1 MILNNLLQ
9 KNHSWINWQNPSHKK
24 SGYVVIENGRGNNLL
39 TIKELTVKNFMS
51 VGNQAQAIDFSN
63 KSLVLV
69 IGENMDLGGDDAGA
83 RNGTGKTTIINA
95 LSYVFFGEALTNIR
109 RDNLVNKTNEKGML
123 VSVKFVKNN
132 IEYTIERGRKP
143 QIFRFYANNIEQNLE
158 SNEAQGENRE
168 TQIEINRLMGMT
180 HAMFKN
186 IIALN
191 TYTQPFL
198 STKQAEQREIIEQL
212 LGITLLSQKADLLK
226 EKQKA
231 TKQMLTEEKLKID
244 AKVASNEKIQESIES
259 LQIRSNAW
267 AKQKEDDIVSF
278 KEAIAELEKVDSE
291 IEIEKH
297 KKLQKRNE
305 LQTMLRSFE
314 KEKAYHENSLT
325 KAENTVSK
333 TNADLEYA
341 AQQKCPT
348 CEQELLDDKH
358 THLVDKLKVQLTEST
373 DYVTKLKADL
383 AKIQQGIDEVGD
395 IGQVPDTYYD
405 TIDEAYNHKGSLK
418 DLQRQLNQTEKKE
431 DTYAEQIEEMRKS
444 AIQIIDYNKANELED
459 LHRHQDFLYKLL
471 TAKDS
476 FIRTRIIEQ
485 NLTYLNQRLAYFLGK
500 VKLPHTV
507 TFQSDLSVRIEE
519 LGRELDFDNLSRGE
533 RNRLILSLSWAFR
546 DVWESLYQQINLLFI
561 DELVDAGMDLSGV
574 ESSMAVLKDMS
585 RTQKKNIFLIS
596 HKDELVSRVN
606 SVLKVVKENGF
617 TNYANDVDIIV

>member
-1 MILNNLLQ
+1 M
-9 KNHSWINWQNPSHKK
+9 
-24 SGYVVIENGRGNNLL
+24 L
-39 TIKELTVKNFMS
+39 TIKQLTVKNFMS

-123 VSVKFVKNN
+123 VSAKFIKNGVT
-132 IEYTIERGRKP
+132 YTIERGRKP
-143 QIFRFYANNIEQNLE
+143 QIFRFYANDIEQNLE
-158 SNEAQGENRE
+158 SNEAQGENKE
-168 TQIEINRLMGMT
+168 TQLEINRLMGMT

-226 EKQKA
+226 DKMKA
-231 TKQMLTEEKLKID
+231 TKTELLEEKIMID
-244 AKVASNEKIQESIES
+244 TKVASNEKIQETIES
-259 LQIRSNAW
+259 LKIRSSAW
-267 AKQKEDDIVSF
+267 QTQKNDDAKSFAEAIEELDKVDIV
-278 KEAIAELEKVDSE
+278 KELDAHKRLS
-291 IEIEKH
+291 KH
-297 KKLQKRNE
+297 NE
-305 LQTMLRSFE
+305 MQTALRSLE
-314 KEKAYHENSLT
+314 KEKAYHEDSFT
-325 KAENTVSK
+325 KAEGTVVK
-333 TNADLEYA
+333 TEKDLEFAEA
-341 AQQKCPT
+341 AKCPT
-348 CEQELLDDKH
+348 CEQELHDDKH
-358 THLVDKLKVQLTEST
+358 EHLVGKLKTTLTESVE
-373 DYVTKLKADL
+373 YASKLKDDL
-383 AKIQQGIDEVGD
+383 TKIQQDVDAIGD
-395 IGQVPDTYYD
+395 LGSIPDTYYD
-405 TIDEAYNHKGSLK
+405 TMDEAYNHKSSLQ
-418 DLQRQLNQTEKKE
+418 DLKRQLDQNEAKE
-431 DTYAEQIEEMRKS
+431 DPYAEQVDEMKKS
-444 AIQIIDYNKANELED
+444 AIQKIDYVKANDLED
-459 LHRHQDFLYKLL
+459 LYRHQEFLYKLL

-507 TFQSDLSVRIEE
+507 TVQSDLSVTIEE

-561 DELVDAGMDLSGV
+561 DELIDAGMDISGV

-585 RTQKKNIFLIS
+585 RTQQKNIFLIS

>member
-1 MILNNLLQ
+1 M
-9 KNHSWINWQNPSHKK
+9 
-24 SGYVVIENGRGNNLL
+24 L
-39 TIKELTVKNFMS
+39 TIKEITVKNFMS

-95 LSYVFFGEALTNIR
+95 LSYVFYGEALTNIR

-123 VSVKFVKNN
+123 VSVKFIKNGVT
-132 IEYTIERGRKP
+132 YTIERGRKP
-143 QIFRFYANNIEQNLE
+143 QIFRFYANDIEQKTE

-168 TQIEINRLMGMT
+168 TQIEINKLIGMT

-186 IIALN
+186 IVALN

-212 LGITLLSQKADLLK
+212 LGITLLSQKADLLR

-231 TKQMLTEEKLKID
+231 TKQLLTEEKMRLD

-259 LQIRSNAW
+259 LKLRSAAW
-267 AKQKEDDIVSF
+267 TQQNKQDIESF
-278 KEAIAELEKVDSE
+278 REAIAELEKVDSE

-297 KKLQKRNE
+297 KKLQKHNE
-305 LQTMLRSFE
+305 LQTALRNLMR
-314 KEKAYHENSLT
+314 EKAYHEDSLT
-325 KAENTVSK
+325 KAESTVEK
-333 TNADLEYA
+333 TEKDLEFAEA
-341 AQQKCPT
+341 AKCPT
-348 CEQELLDDKH
+348 CEQALHDDKH
-358 THLVDKLKVQLTEST
+358 EHLVGKLKTNLTESK
-373 DYVTKLKADL
+373 DYSDKLRSDL
-383 AKIQQGIDEVGD
+383 AKIQQGIDDIGD
-395 IGQVPDTYYD
+395 LGQVPDTYYD
-405 TIDEAYNHKGSLK
+405 TIDEAYNHKGTLQDLK
-418 DLQRQLNQTEKKE
+418 RQLEQTEKKE
-431 DTYAEQIEEMRKS
+431 DTYAEQIAELESK
-444 AIQIIDYNKANELED
+444 AIQEVDYERANELED

-485 NLTYLNQRLAYFLGK
+485 NLTYLNQRLAFFLGK

-507 TFQSDLSVRIEE
+507 TFQADLSVRIEE

-561 DELVDAGMDLSGV
+561 DELIDAGMDISGV
-574 ESSMAVLKDMS
+574 ESSMAVLKDMA
-585 RTQKKNIFLIS
+585 RTQQKNIFLIS

-606 SVLKVVKENGF
+606 SVLKVIKENGF

>member
-1 MILNNLLQ
+1 
-9 KNHSWINWQNPSHKK
+9 
-24 SGYVVIENGRGNNLL
+24 LL

-51 VGNQAQAIDFSN
+51 VGNQAQAINFAN
-63 KSLVLV
+63 KNLVLV

-132 IEYTIERGRKP
+132 VEYTIERGRKP
-143 QIFRFYANNIEQNLE
+143 QIFKFYANNIEQNTE

-168 TQIEINRLMGMT
+168 TQIEINKLMGMT
-180 HAMFKN
+180 HSMFKN

-198 STKQAEQREIIEQL
+198 STKANEQREIIEQL

-231 TKQMLTEEKLKID
+231 TKQILTEEKLKID
-244 AKVASNEKIQESIES
+244 AKEASNEKIKESIES
-259 LQIRSNAW
+259 LKIRSSAW
-267 AKQKEDDIVSF
+267 QTQKEEDSKSF
-278 KEAIAELEKVDSE
+278 AEAIAELEKVDIKKELDS
-291 IEIEKH
+291 H
-297 KKLQKRNE
+297 KRLQKHNE
-305 LQTMLRSFE
+305 NYIKLLSLQ
-314 KEKAYHENSLT
+314 KEKAYHEDSYT
-325 KAENTVSK
+325 KAKNTVDK
-333 TNADLEYA
+333 TEGDLEYA

-358 THLVDKLKVQLTEST
+358 THLVDKLKATLTESKE
-373 DYVTKLKADL
+373 YSSKLESDL
-383 AKIQQGIDEVGD
+383 AKIQQGIDEIGD
-395 IGQVPDTYYD
+395 LGVTPDTYYD
-405 TIDEAYNHKGSLK
+405 TMDEAYNHKGSLK
-418 DLQRQLNQTEKKE
+418 DLNRQLEQNEKKH
-431 DTYAEQIEEMRKS
+431 DPYAEQVEELTKT
-444 AIQIIDYNKANELED
+444 AIQKIDFEKANELED
-459 LHRHQDFLYKLL
+459 LHRHQEFLYKLL

-561 DELVDAGMDLSGV
+561 DELVDAGMDISGV

>member
-1 MILNNLLQ
+1 
-9 KNHSWINWQNPSHKK
+9 
-24 SGYVVIENGRGNNLL
+24 
-39 TIKELTVKNFMS
+39 
-51 VGNQAQAIDFSN
+51 
-63 KSLVLV
+63 
-69 IGENMDLGGDDAGA
+69 
-83 RNGTGKTTIINA
+83 
-95 LSYVFFGEALTNIR
+95 
-109 RDNLVNKTNEKGML
+109 
-123 VSVKFVKNN
+123 
-132 IEYTIERGRKP
+132 
-143 QIFRFYANNIEQNLE
+143 
-158 SNEAQGENRE
+158 
-168 TQIEINRLMGMT
+168 MT
-180 HAMFKN
+180 HSMFKN

-231 TKQMLTEEKLKID
+231 TKQMLTEEKMRID

-259 LQIRSNAW
+259 LRIRSNAW
-267 AKQKEDDIVSF
+267 AKQKNDDIASF
-278 KEAIAELEKVDSE
+278 KEAITELEKVDSE

-305 LQTMLRSFE
+305 LQTMLRSLE

-325 KAENTVSK
+325 KAESTVTK
-333 TNADLEYA
+333 TQADLEYA

-373 DYVTKLKADL
+373 DYVTKLKTDL

-395 IGQVPDTYYD
+395 LGRIPDTYYD

-418 DLQRQLNQTEKKE
+418 DLQRQLKQTEKKE
-431 DTYAEQIEEMRKS
+431 DTYAEQIAEMEKT
-444 AIQIIDYNKANELED
+444 AIQKIDYDRANELED
-459 LHRHQDFLYKLL
+459 LHRHQEFLYKLL

-485 NLTYLNQRLAYFLGK
+485 NLTYLNQRLAFFLGK

-507 TFQSDLSVRIEE
+507 TFQSDLTVRIEE

-561 DELVDAGMDLSGV
+561 DELVDAGMDISGV

>member
-1 MILNNLLQ
+1 
-9 KNHSWINWQNPSHKK
+9 
-24 SGYVVIENGRGNNLL
+24 LL

-123 VSVKFVKNN
+123 VAVKFIKNG
-132 IEYTIERGRKP
+132 ITYTIERGRKP
-143 QIFRFYANNIEQNLE
+143 QIFRFYANDIEQKTE

-168 TQIEINRLMGMT
+168 TQVEINKLMGMT
-180 HAMFKN
+180 HSMFKN

-244 AKVASNEKIQESIES
+244 ARVASNEKIQESIES

-267 AKQKEDDIVSF
+267 TKQKDDDITSF
-278 KEAIAELEKVDSE
+278 KEAIAELDKVDSE
-291 IEIEKH
+291 IEIAKH

-305 LQTMLRSFE
+305 LQTMLRSLE

-325 KAENTVSK
+325 KAESTVTK
-333 TNADLEYA
+333 TNTDLEYA

-373 DYVTKLKADL
+373 DYVTKLKSDL

-395 IGQVPDTYYD
+395 LGQIPDTYYD
-405 TIDEAYNHKGSLK
+405 TIDEAFNHKSSLK
-418 DLQRQLNQTEKKE
+418 DLQRQLEHTEKKE
-431 DTYAEQIEEMRKS
+431 DTYAEQITEMKKS
-444 AIQIIDYNKANELED
+444 AIQKIDYEKANELED
-459 LHRHQDFLYKLL
+459 LHRHQEFLYKLL

-507 TFQSDLSVRIEE
+507 TFQSDLTVRIEE

-561 DELVDAGMDLSGV
+561 DELVDAGMDISGV

>member
-1 MILNNLLQ
+1 
-9 KNHSWINWQNPSHKK
+9 
-24 SGYVVIENGRGNNLL
+24 
-39 TIKELTVKNFMS
+39 MS

-132 IEYTIERGRKP
+132 VEYTIERGRKP

-305 LQTMLRSFE
+305 LQTMLRSLE

-561 DELVDAGMDLSGV
+561 DELVDAGMDISGV
-574 ESSMAVLKDMS
+574 ESSMSVLKDMS

-606 SVLKVVKENGF
+606 SVLKVIKENGF
-617 TNYANDVDIIV
+617 TNYANDVEIIV

>member
-1 MILNNLLQ
+1 
-9 KNHSWINWQNPSHKK
+9 
-24 SGYVVIENGRGNNLL
+24 LL
-39 TIKELTVKNFMS
+39 TIKEITVKNFMS

-95 LSYVFFGEALTNIR
+95 LSYVFYGEALTNIR

-123 VSVKFVKNN
+123 VSVKFIKNG
-132 IEYTIERGRKP
+132 ITYTIERGRKP
-143 QIFRFYANNIEQNLE
+143 QIFRFYANDIEQKSD

-168 TQIEINRLMGMT
+168 TQVEINKLLGMT

-186 IIALN
+186 IVALN

-212 LGITLLSQKADLLK
+212 LGITLLSQKADLLR

-231 TKQMLTEEKLKID
+231 TKQLLTEEKMRLD

-259 LQIRSNAW
+259 LKIRSAAW
-267 AKQKEDDIVSF
+267 TKQKAQDIESF
-278 KEAIAELEKVDSE
+278 REAIAQLEKVDSE

-297 KKLQKRNE
+297 KKLQKHNEAQTALRN
-305 LQTMLRSFE
+305 LM
-314 KEKAYHENSLT
+314 KEKAYHEDSLT
-325 KAENTVSK
+325 KAESTVEK
-333 TNADLEYA
+333 TEKDLEFAEA
-341 AQQKCPT
+341 AKCPT
-348 CEQELLDDKH
+348 CEQALHDDKH
-358 THLVDKLKVQLTEST
+358 EHLVDKLKTNLTENKEYA
-373 DYVTKLKADL
+373 DKLKSDL
-383 AKIQQGIDEVGD
+383 AQIQQAIDDIGD
-395 IGQVPDTYYD
+395 LGQVPDTYYD
-405 TIDEAYNHKGSLK
+405 TIDEAYNHKGSLQ
-418 DLQRQLNQTEKKE
+418 DLKRQLEHTEKKE
-431 DTYAEQIEEMRKS
+431 DTYAEQIAELESK
-444 AIQIIDYNKANELED
+444 AIQEVDYEKANELED

-485 NLTYLNQRLAYFLGK
+485 NLTYLNQRLAFFLGK

-561 DELVDAGMDLSGV
+561 DELVDAGMDISGV
-574 ESSMAVLKDMS
+574 ESSMAVLKDMA
-585 RTQKKNIFLIS
+585 RTQQKNIFLIS

>member
-1 MILNNLLQ
+1 ME
-9 KNHSWINWQNPSHKK
+9 K
-24 SGYVVIENGRGNNLL
+24 ENEGERLL
-39 TIKELTVKNFMS
+39 TIKEITVKNFMS

-123 VSVKFVKNN
+123 VSVKFIKNN
-132 IEYTIERGRKP
+132 VTYTIERGRKP
-143 QIFRFYANNIEQNLE
+143 QVFRFYANDIEQNVE

-168 TQIEINRLMGMT
+168 TQQEINRLMGMT

-226 EKQKA
+226 EKQKT

-244 AKVASNEKIQESIES
+244 AKLSSNEKIQESIES

-267 AKQKEDDIVSF
+267 AKQKEDDIKSF
-278 KEAIAELEKVDSE
+278 KEAIEELQKVDSE

-297 KKLQKRNE
+297 KRLQKHNE
-305 LQTMLRSFE
+305 MQTALRSLH
-314 KEKAYHENSLT
+314 KEKAYHEDSLT
-325 KAENTVSK
+325 KAENTVER
-333 TNADLEYA
+333 TLADLKYA
-341 AQQKCPT
+341 EQQKCPT
-348 CEQELLDDKH
+348 CEQELKGDKH
-358 THLVDKLKVQLTEST
+358 THLVDKLKIQLTEST
-373 DYVTKLKADL
+373 EYVTKLKSDL
-383 AKIQQGIDEVGD
+383 AKIQQGITEVGD
-395 IGQVPDTYYD
+395 LGQVPDTYYD

-418 DLQRQLNQTEKKE
+418 DLQRQLKQTEKKE
-431 DTYAEQIEEMRKS
+431 DTYAEQIAEMKKS
-444 AIQIIDYNKANELED
+444 AIQKIDYEKANELED

-485 NLTYLNQRLAYFLGK
+485 NLTYLNQRLAFFLGK

-507 TFQSDLSVRIEE
+507 TFQSDLTVRIEE

-561 DELVDAGMDLSGV
+561 DELVDAGMDISGV

>member
-1 MILNNLLQ
+1 M
-9 KNHSWINWQNPSHKK
+9 
-24 SGYVVIENGRGNNLL
+24 L

-51 VGNQAQAIDFSN
+51 VGNQAQAINFAN

-132 IEYTIERGRKP
+132 VEYTIERGRKP
-143 QIFRFYANNIEQNLE
+143 QIFKFYANDIEQKKE
-158 SNEAQGENRE
+158 SNEAQGENKE

-226 EKQKA
+226 DKQKA
-231 TKQMLTEEKLKID
+231 TKQLLTEEKLKID
-244 AKVASNEKIQESIES
+244 AIVVSNEKIEESIES
-259 LQIRSNAW
+259 LKIRSNAW
-267 AKQKEDDIVSF
+267 ASQKQDDIKSF
-278 KEAIAELEKVDSE
+278 QEAIAELEKVDSE
-291 IEIEKH
+291 IEIAKH
-297 KKLQKRNE
+297 KKLQKHNE
-305 LQTMLRSFE
+305 NYLKLLGLQ
-314 KEKAYHENSLT
+314 KEKAYHEDSFT
-325 KAENTVSK
+325 KAKSTVDK
-333 TNADLEYA
+333 TESDLEYA

-358 THLVDKLKVQLTEST
+358 THLVDKLKATLTESKE
-373 DYVTKLKADL
+373 YSSKLESDL
-383 AKIQQGIDEVGD
+383 AKIQQDIDAIGD
-395 IGQVPDTYYD
+395 LGNTPNTYYD
-405 TIDEAYNHKGSLK
+405 SMDEAYNHKGSLQ
-418 DLQRQLNQTEKKE
+418 DLKRQLKQTEQKE
-431 DTYAEQIEEMRKS
+431 DVYAEQIEEMQKT
-444 AIQIIDYNKANELED
+444 AIQKVDYNQANELED
-459 LHRHQDFLYKLL
+459 LHRHQEFLYKLL

-485 NLTYLNQRLAYFLGK
+485 NLTYLNQRLAFFLGK

-507 TFQSDLSVRIEE
+507 TFQSDLTVTIEE

-561 DELVDAGMDLSGV
+561 DELVDAGMDISGV
-574 ESSMAVLKDMS
+574 ESSMAVLKEMS
-585 RTQKKNIFLIS
+585 RTQQKNIFLIS

>member
-1 MILNNLLQ
+1 M
-9 KNHSWINWQNPSHKK
+9 
-24 SGYVVIENGRGNNLL
+24 L

-51 VGNQAQAIDFSN
+51 VGNQVQAINFSDKN
-63 KSLVLV
+63 LVLV

-109 RDNLVNKTNEKGML
+109 RDNLVNKTNEKGMV
-123 VSVKFVKNN
+123 VSAKFIKNG
-132 IEYTIERGRKP
+132 ITYTIERGRKP
-143 QIFRFYANNIEQNLE
+143 QIFKFYANDIEQNLE
-158 SNEAQGENRE
+158 SNEAQGENKE
-168 TQIEINRLMGMT
+168 TQLEINKLMGMT

-198 STKQAEQREIIEQL
+198 STKAAEQREIIEQL

-226 EKQKA
+226 DKMKT
-231 TKQMLTEEKLKID
+231 TKTELMEEKMMID
-244 AKVASNEKIQESIES
+244 TKVASNEKIQETIES
-259 LQIRSNAW
+259 LKIRSTAW
-267 AKQKEDDIVSF
+267 QTQKNDDAKSFAEAIEELDKVDIV
-278 KEAIAELEKVDSE
+278 KELDAHKRLS
-291 IEIEKH
+291 KH
-297 KKLQKRNE
+297 NE
-305 LQTMLRSFE
+305 MQTALRSLE
-314 KEKAYHENSLT
+314 KEKAYHEDSLT
-325 KAENTVSK
+325 KAESTVEK
-333 TNADLEYA
+333 TEKDLEFAEA
-341 AQQKCPT
+341 AKCPT
-348 CEQELLDDKH
+348 CEQELHDDKH
-358 THLVDKLKVQLTEST
+358 EHLVGKLKTTLTESKE
-373 DYVTKLKADL
+373 YAEKLTNDL
-383 AKIQQGIDEVGD
+383 AKIQQDVDAIGD
-395 IGQVPDTYYD
+395 LGNIPDTYYD
-405 TIDEAYNHKGSLK
+405 TMDEAYNHKGSLQ
-418 DLQRQLNQTEKKE
+418 DLKRQLEQNVAKE
-431 DTYAEQIEEMRKS
+431 DPYAEQVDEMKKS
-444 AIQIIDYNKANELED
+444 AIQKVDYEKANGLED
-459 LHRHQDFLYKLL
+459 LYRHQEFLYKLL

-485 NLTYLNQRLAYFLGK
+485 NLSYLNQRLAYFLGK

-507 TFQSDLSVRIEE
+507 TFQSDLSVTIEE

-561 DELVDAGMDLSGV
+561 DELIDAGMDISGV

-585 RTQKKNIFLIS
+585 RTQQKNIFLIS

>member
-1 MILNNLLQ
+1 
-9 KNHSWINWQNPSHKK
+9 
-24 SGYVVIENGRGNNLL
+24 LL
-39 TIKELTVKNFMS
+39 TIKEITVKNFMS

-95 LSYVFFGEALTNIR
+95 LSYVFYGEALTNIR

-123 VSVKFVKNN
+123 VSVKFIKNGVT
-132 IEYTIERGRKP
+132 YTIERGRKP
-143 QIFRFYANNIEQNLE
+143 QIFRFYANDIEQKTE

-168 TQIEINRLMGMT
+168 TQIEINKLIGMT

-186 IIALN
+186 IVALN

-212 LGITLLSQKADLLK
+212 LGITLLSQKADLLR

-231 TKQMLTEEKLKID
+231 TKQLLTEEKMRLD

-259 LQIRSNAW
+259 LKLRSAAW
-267 AKQKEDDIVSF
+267 TQQNKQDIESF
-278 KEAIAELEKVDSE
+278 REAIAELEKVDSE

-297 KKLQKRNE
+297 KKLQKHNE
-305 LQTMLRSFE
+305 LQTALRNLMR
-314 KEKAYHENSLT
+314 EKAYHEDSLT
-325 KAENTVSK
+325 KAESTVEK
-333 TNADLEYA
+333 TEKDLEFAEA
-341 AQQKCPT
+341 AKCPT
-348 CEQELLDDKH
+348 CEQALHDDKH
-358 THLVDKLKVQLTEST
+358 EHLVGKLKTNLTESK
-373 DYVTKLKADL
+373 DYSDKLRSDL
-383 AKIQQGIDEVGD
+383 AKIQQGIDDIGD
-395 IGQVPDTYYD
+395 LGQVPDTYYD
-405 TIDEAYNHKGSLK
+405 TIDEAYNHKGTLQDLK
-418 DLQRQLNQTEKKE
+418 RQLEQTEKKE
-431 DTYAEQIEEMRKS
+431 DTYAEQIAELESK
-444 AIQIIDYNKANELED
+444 AIQEVDYERANELED

-485 NLTYLNQRLAYFLGK
+485 NLTYLNQRLAFFLGK

-507 TFQSDLSVRIEE
+507 TFQADLSVRIEE

-561 DELVDAGMDLSGV
+561 DELIDAGMDISGV
-574 ESSMAVLKDMS
+574 ESSMAVLKDMA
-585 RTQKKNIFLIS
+585 RTQQKNIFLIS

-606 SVLKVVKENGF
+606 SVLKVIKENGF

>member
-1 MILNNLLQ
+1 
-9 KNHSWINWQNPSHKK
+9 
-24 SGYVVIENGRGNNLL
+24 
-39 TIKELTVKNFMS
+39 MS
-51 VGNQAQAIDFSN
+51 VGNQAQAINFAN

-132 IEYTIERGRKP
+132 VEYTIERGRKP
-143 QIFRFYANNIEQNLE
+143 QIFRFYANNIEQNVE

-168 TQIEINRLMGMT
+168 TQIEINKLMGMT
-180 HAMFKN
+180 HSMFKN
-186 IIALN
+186 IVALN

-198 STKQAEQREIIEQL
+198 STKANEQREIIEQL

-231 TKQMLTEEKLKID
+231 TKQILTEEKLKID
-244 AKVASNEKIQESIES
+244 AKVASNEKITESIES
-259 LQIRSNAW
+259 LKIRSSAW
-267 AKQKEDDIVSF
+267 QTQKEEDSKNF
-278 KEAIAELEKVDSE
+278 AEAIAELEKVDIKAE
-291 IEIEKH
+291 LDAH
-297 KKLQKRNE
+297 KRLQKHNE
-305 LQTMLRSFE
+305 NYIKLLSLQ
-314 KEKAYHENSLT
+314 KEKAYHEDSYT
-325 KAENTVSK
+325 KAKNTVEK
-333 TNADLEYA
+333 TESDLEFA
-341 AQQKCPT
+341 EQQKCPT
-348 CEQELLDDKH
+348 CEQELHDDKH
-358 THLVDKLKVQLTEST
+358 THLVDKLRETLNESKSYT
-373 DYVTKLKADL
+373 SKLENDL
-383 AKIQQGIDEVGD
+383 AKIQQDIDAIGD
-395 IGQVPDTYYD
+395 LGTTPDTYYD
-405 TIDEAYNHKGSLK
+405 SIDEAYNHKGSLK
-418 DLQRQLNQTEKKE
+418 DLNRQLEQNEKKQ
-431 DTYAEQIEEMRKS
+431 DPYAEQVEELTKT
-444 AIQIIDYNKANELED
+444 AIQKIDFDKANELED
-459 LHRHQDFLYKLL
+459 LHRHQEFLYKLL

-561 DELVDAGMDLSGV
+561 DELVDAGMDISGV

-585 RTQKKNIFLIS
+585 RTQQKNIFLIS

>member
-1 MILNNLLQ
+1 ML
-9 KNHSWINWQNPSHKK
+9 K
-24 SGYVVIENGRGNNLL
+24 
-39 TIKELTVKNFMS
+39 IKELTVKNFMS
-51 VGNQAQAIDFSN
+51 VGNQAQAIKFAN
-63 KSLVLV
+63 KNLVLV

-143 QIFRFYANNIEQNLE
+143 QIFKFYANNIEQNIE

-168 TQIEINRLMGMT
+168 TQIEINKLMGMT

-198 STKQAEQREIIEQL
+198 STKANEQREIIEQL
-212 LGITLLSQKADLLK
+212 LGITLLSQKSDLLK

-231 TKQMLTEEKLKID
+231 TKQILTEEKLKID
-244 AKVASNEKIQESIES
+244 AKVASNEKITESIES
-259 LQIRSNAW
+259 LKIRSSAW
-267 AKQKEDDIVSF
+267 QTQKEADSKSF
-278 KEAIAELEKVDSE
+278 AEAIAELEKVDIKAELDS
-291 IEIEKH
+291 H
-297 KKLQKRNE
+297 KRLQKHNE
-305 LQTMLRSFE
+305 NYIKLLSLQ
-314 KEKAYHENSLT
+314 KEKAYHEDSYT
-325 KAENTVSK
+325 KAKTTVDKTVS
-333 TNADLEYA
+333 DLEYA
-341 AQQKCPT
+341 AEQKCPT
-348 CEQELLDDKH
+348 CEQELKDDKH
-358 THLVDKLKVQLTEST
+358 KLLVGKLKATLTESKE
-373 DYVTKLKADL
+373 YSAKLESDL
-383 AKIQQGIDEVGD
+383 AKIQQDIDAIGD
-395 IGQVPDTYYD
+395 LGNTPDTYYD

-418 DLQRQLNQTEKKE
+418 DLKRQLEQNEKKQ
-431 DTYAEQIEEMRKS
+431 DPYAEQVEELTKS
-444 AIQIIDYNKANELED
+444 AIHKIDYDKVNELED
-459 LHRHQDFLYKLL
+459 LHRHQEFLYKLL

-485 NLTYLNQRLAYFLGK
+485 NLTYLNQRLAFFLGK

-561 DELVDAGMDLSGV
+561 DELIDAGMDISGV

-585 RTQKKNIFLIS
+585 RTQEKNIFLIS

-617 TNYANDVDIIV
+617 TNYANDVEIIV

>member
-1 MILNNLLQ
+1 M
-9 KNHSWINWQNPSHKK
+9 
-24 SGYVVIENGRGNNLL
+24 L

-63 KSLVLV
+63 KNLVLV

-123 VSVKFVKNN
+123 VGVKFMKNG
-132 IEYTIERGRKP
+132 ITYTIERGRKP
-143 QIFRFYANNIEQNLE
+143 QIFRFYANDIEQKTE

-168 TQIEINRLMGMT
+168 TQVEINKLMGMT
-180 HAMFKN
+180 HSMFKN

-231 TKQMLTEEKLKID
+231 TKQMLTEEKMKID
-244 AKVASNEKIQESIES
+244 ARVASNEKIQESIES

-267 AKQKEDDIVSF
+267 AKQKDEDIKSF
-278 KEAIAELEKVDSE
+278 QEAIAELDKVDSE
-291 IEIEKH
+291 IEIAKH
-297 KKLQKRNE
+297 KKLQKRSE
-305 LQTMLRSFE
+305 LQTMLRSLE

-325 KAENTVSK
+325 KAESTVTK

-341 AQQKCPT
+341 EQQKCPT

-373 DYVTKLKADL
+373 DYVTKLKTDL

-395 IGQVPDTYYD
+395 LGQIPETYYD
-405 TIDEAYNHKGSLK
+405 TIDEAYNHKGSLQ
-418 DLQRQLNQTEKKE
+418 DLQRQLKQTEKKQ
-431 DTYAEQIEEMRKS
+431 DTYAEQISEMKKS
-444 AIQIIDYNKANELED
+444 AIQKIDYEKANEMED

-561 DELVDAGMDLSGV
+561 DELVDAGMDISGV

>member
-1 MILNNLLQ
+1 M
-9 KNHSWINWQNPSHKK
+9 
-24 SGYVVIENGRGNNLL
+24 L

-51 VGNQAQAIDFSN
+51 VGNQVQAIDFSN

-123 VSVKFVKNN
+123 VSAKFIKNGVT
-132 IEYTIERGRKP
+132 YTIERGRKP
-143 QIFRFYANNIEQNLE
+143 QIFKFYANDIEQNLE
-158 SNEAQGENRE
+158 SNEAQGENKE
-168 TQIEINRLMGMT
+168 TQLEINRLMGMT

-198 STKQAEQREIIEQL
+198 STKAAEQREIIEQL

-226 EKQKA
+226 DKMKA
-231 TKQMLTEEKLKID
+231 TKTELLEEKIMID
-244 AKVASNEKIQESIES
+244 TKVASNEKIQETIES
-259 LQIRSNAW
+259 LKIRSSAW
-267 AKQKEDDIVSF
+267 QTQKNDDAKSFAEAIEELDKVDIV
-278 KEAIAELEKVDSE
+278 KELDAHKRLS
-291 IEIEKH
+291 KH
-297 KKLQKRNE
+297 NE
-305 LQTMLRSFE
+305 MQTALRSLE
-314 KEKAYHENSLT
+314 KEKAYHEDSFT
-325 KAENTVSK
+325 KAEGTVVK
-333 TNADLEYA
+333 TEKDLEFAEA
-341 AQQKCPT
+341 AKCPT
-348 CEQELLDDKH
+348 CEQELHDDKH
-358 THLVDKLKVQLTEST
+358 EHLVGKLKTTLTESVE
-373 DYVTKLKADL
+373 YASKLKDDL
-383 AKIQQGIDEVGD
+383 TKIQQDVDAIGD
-395 IGQVPDTYYD
+395 LGSIPDTYYD
-405 TIDEAYNHKGSLK
+405 TMDEAYNHKSSLQ
-418 DLQRQLNQTEKKE
+418 DLKRQLDQNEAKE
-431 DTYAEQIEEMRKS
+431 DPYAEQVDEMKKS
-444 AIQIIDYNKANELED
+444 AIQKVDYVKANDLED
-459 LHRHQDFLYKLL
+459 LYRHQEFLYKLL

-485 NLTYLNQRLAYFLGK
+485 NLSYLNQRLAYFLGK

-507 TFQSDLSVRIEE
+507 TFQSDLSVTIEE

-561 DELVDAGMDLSGV
+561 DELIDAGMDISGV

-585 RTQKKNIFLIS
+585 RTQQKNIFLIS

>member
-1 MILNNLLQ
+1 M
-9 KNHSWINWQNPSHKK
+9 
-24 SGYVVIENGRGNNLL
+24 L

-95 LSYVFFGEALTNIR
+95 LSYVFYGEALTNIR

-123 VSVKFVKNN
+123 VSVKFIKNGVT
-132 IEYTIERGRKP
+132 YTIERGRKP
-143 QIFRFYANNIEQNLE
+143 QIFRFYADEIEQKSD

-168 TQIEINRLMGMT
+168 TQVEINKLLGMT

-186 IIALN
+186 IVALN

-212 LGITLLSQKADLLK
+212 LGITLLSQKADLLR

-231 TKQMLTEEKLKID
+231 TKQLLTEEKMKID
-244 AKVASNEKIQESIES
+244 AKVASNEKILESIES
-259 LQIRSNAW
+259 LKIRSAAW
-267 AKQKEDDIVSF
+267 SKQKAQDIENF
-278 KEAIAELEKVDSE
+278 QEAIAELEKVDSE

-297 KKLQKRNE
+297 KKLQKHNEMQTALRN
-305 LQTMLRSFE
+305 LM
-314 KEKAYHENSLT
+314 KEKAYHEDSLT
-325 KAENTVSK
+325 KAETTVEK
-333 TNADLEYA
+333 TEKDLEFAEA
-341 AQQKCPT
+341 AKCPT
-348 CEQELLDDKH
+348 CEQALHDDKH
-358 THLVDKLKVQLTEST
+358 EHLVGKLKTNLTENREYADKLKT
-373 DYVTKLKADL
+373 DL
-383 AKIQQGIDEVGD
+383 AEIQRAIDDIGD
-395 IGQVPDTYYD
+395 LGQVPDTYYD
-405 TIDEAYNHKGSLK
+405 TIDEAYNHKGTLQDLK
-418 DLQRQLNQTEKKE
+418 RQLEQTGKKE
-431 DTYAEQIEEMRKS
+431 DTYAEQIAELESK
-444 AIQIIDYNKANELED
+444 AIQEVDYEKANELED

-485 NLTYLNQRLAYFLGK
+485 NLTYLNQRLAFFLGK

-561 DELVDAGMDLSGV
+561 DELVDAGMDISGV
-574 ESSMAVLKDMS
+574 ESSMAVLKDMA
-585 RTQKKNIFLIS
+585 RTQQKNIFLIS

>member
-1 MILNNLLQ
+1 MEE
-9 KNHSWINWQNPSHKK
+9 KDE
-24 SGYVVIENGRGNNLL
+24 GERLL

-123 VSVKFVKNN
+123 VSVKFIKNN
-132 IEYTIERGRKP
+132 ITYTIERGRKP
-143 QIFRFYANNIEQNLE
+143 QVFRFYANDIEQNVE

-168 TQIEINRLMGMT
+168 TQHEINRLMGMT

-244 AKVASNEKIQESIES
+244 AKLSSNEKIQESIES

-267 AKQKEDDIVSF
+267 AKQKEDDIKSF
-278 KEAIAELEKVDSE
+278 KEAIGELEKVDSE

-297 KKLQKRNE
+297 KKLQKHNE
-305 LQTMLRSFE
+305 MQTALRSLH
-314 KEKAYHENSLT
+314 KEKAYHEDSLT
-325 KAENTVSK
+325 KAENTVER
-333 TNADLEYA
+333 TEADLKFAE
-341 AQQKCPT
+341 QQKCPT
-348 CEQELLDDKH
+348 CEQELRGDKH
-358 THLVDKLKVQLTEST
+358 THLVEKLKIQLSEST
-373 DYVTKLKADL
+373 DYVTKLKSDL

-395 IGQVPDTYYD
+395 LGHIPDTYYD

-418 DLQRQLNQTEKKE
+418 DLQRQLKQTEKKE
-431 DTYAEQIEEMRKS
+431 DTYAEQIAEMRKS
-444 AIQIIDYNKANELED
+444 AIQKIDYEKANELED
-459 LHRHQDFLYKLL
+459 LHRHQEFLYKLL

-485 NLTYLNQRLAYFLGK
+485 NLTYLNQRLAFFLGK

-507 TFQSDLSVRIEE
+507 TFQSDLTVRIEE

-561 DELVDAGMDLSGV
+561 DELVDAGMDISGV

>member
-1 MILNNLLQ
+1 M
-9 KNHSWINWQNPSHKK
+9 
-24 SGYVVIENGRGNNLL
+24 L
-39 TIKELTVKNFMS
+39 TIKEITVKNFMS

-95 LSYVFFGEALTNIR
+95 LSYVFYGEALTNIR

-123 VSVKFVKNN
+123 VSVKFIKNGVT
-132 IEYTIERGRKP
+132 YTIERGRKP
-143 QIFRFYANNIEQNLE
+143 QIFRFYADDIEQKTE

-168 TQIEINRLMGMT
+168 TQIEINRLLGMT

-186 IIALN
+186 IVALN

-231 TKQMLTEEKLKID
+231 TKQLLTEEKMKID
-244 AKVASNEKIQESIES
+244 TKVASNEKIQESIES
-259 LQIRSNAW
+259 LKLRSAAW
-267 AKQKEDDIVSF
+267 TKQKSQDIENF
-278 KEAIAELEKVDSE
+278 REAIAELEKVDSE

-297 KKLQKRNE
+297 KKLQKHNE
-305 LQTMLRSFE
+305 MQTALRSLM
-314 KEKAYHENSLT
+314 KEKAYHEDSLT
-325 KAENTVSK
+325 KAETTVEK
-333 TNADLEYA
+333 TEKDLEFAEA
-341 AQQKCPT
+341 AKCPT
-348 CEQELLDDKH
+348 CEQALHDDKH
-358 THLVDKLKVQLTEST
+358 EHLVGKLKTNLTESR
-373 DYVTKLKADL
+373 DYTTKLKSDL
-383 AKIQQGIDEVGD
+383 AQIQQGIDEIGD
-395 IGQVPDTYYD
+395 LGQVPDTYYD
-405 TIDEAYNHKGSLK
+405 TIDEAYNHKGSLQ
-418 DLQRQLNQTEKKE
+418 DLKRQLEQTEKKE
-431 DTYAEQIEEMRKS
+431 DTYAEQIEELESK
-444 AIQIIDYNKANELED
+444 AIQEVDYEKANELED

-485 NLTYLNQRLAYFLGK
+485 NLTYLNQRLAFFLGK

-507 TFQSDLSVRIEE
+507 TFQADLSVRIEE

-533 RNRLILSLSWAFR
+533 RNRLILSMSWAFR

-561 DELVDAGMDLSGV
+561 DELVDAGMDISGV
-574 ESSMAVLKDMS
+574 ESSMAVLKDMA
-585 RTQKKNIFLIS
+585 RTQQKNIFLIS

>member
-1 MILNNLLQ
+1 M
-9 KNHSWINWQNPSHKK
+9 
-24 SGYVVIENGRGNNLL
+24 L

-51 VGNQAQAIDFSN
+51 VGNQAQAIKFTD

-109 RDNLVNKTNEKGML
+109 RDNLVNKTNEKGMV
-123 VSVKFVKNN
+123 VSVKFIKNN
-132 IEYTIERGRKP
+132 VEYTIERGRKP
-143 QIFRFYANNIEQNLE
+143 QIFKFYANDIEQNIE
-158 SNEAQGENRE
+158 SNEAQGENKE
-168 TQIEINRLMGMT
+168 TQLEINRLMGMT

-198 STKQAEQREIIEQL
+198 STKAAEQREIIEQL

-226 EKQKA
+226 DKMKA
-231 TKQMLTEEKLKID
+231 TKTELLEEKLKID
-244 AKVASNEKIQESIES
+244 TRVASNEKIQETIES
-259 LQIRSNAW
+259 LKIRSSAW
-267 AKQKEDDIVSF
+267 QSQKDENIINF
-278 KEAIAELEKVDSE
+278 KEAIAELDKVDITKELDAHKRLS
-291 IEIEKH
+291 KH
-297 KKLQKRNE
+297 NE
-305 LQTMLRSFE
+305 MQTALRSLH
-314 KEKAYHENSLT
+314 KEKAYHEDSLT
-325 KAENTVSK
+325 KAESTVEK
-333 TNADLEYA
+333 TVKDLEFAEA
-341 AQQKCPT
+341 AKCPT
-348 CEQELLDDKH
+348 CEQELHDDKH
-358 THLVDKLKVQLTEST
+358 EHLVGKLKTNLTESKEYT
-373 DYVTKLKADL
+373 EKLTGDL
-383 AKIQQGIDEVGD
+383 AKIQQDMDAIGD
-395 IGQVPDTYYD
+395 IGSIPDTYYD

-418 DLQRQLNQTEKKE
+418 DLNRQLEQNETKE
-431 DTYAEQIEEMRKS
+431 DPYAEQIEEMKKS
-444 AIQIIDYNKANELED
+444 AIQKVDYEVANDLED
-459 LHRHQDFLYKLL
+459 LFRHQEFLYKLL

-485 NLTYLNQRLAYFLGK
+485 NLTYLNQRLAHFLGK

-507 TFQSDLSVRIEE
+507 TFQSDLTVTIEE

-561 DELVDAGMDLSGV
+561 DELIDAGMDISGV

-617 TNYANDVDIIV
+617 TNYANDVDMIV

>member
-1 MILNNLLQ
+1 
-9 KNHSWINWQNPSHKK
+9 
-24 SGYVVIENGRGNNLL
+24 LL

-51 VGNQAQAIDFSN
+51 VGNQAQAINFAN
-63 KSLVLV
+63 KNLVLV

-132 IEYTIERGRKP
+132 VEYTIERGRKP
-143 QIFRFYANNIEQNLE
+143 QIFKFYANNIEQNTE

-168 TQIEINRLMGMT
+168 TQIEINKLMGMT
-180 HAMFKN
+180 HSMFKN

-198 STKQAEQREIIEQL
+198 STKANEQREIIEQL

-231 TKQMLTEEKLKID
+231 TKQILTEEKLKID
-244 AKVASNEKIQESIES
+244 AKEASNEKIKESIES
-259 LQIRSNAW
+259 LKIRSSAW
-267 AKQKEDDIVSF
+267 QRQKEEDSQSF
-278 KEAIAELEKVDSE
+278 AEAIAELEKVDIKKELDS
-291 IEIEKH
+291 H
-297 KKLQKRNE
+297 KRLQKHNE
-305 LQTMLRSFE
+305 NYIKLLSLQ
-314 KEKAYHENSLT
+314 KEKAYHEDSYT
-325 KAENTVSK
+325 KAKNTVDK
-333 TNADLEYA
+333 TEGDLEYA

-358 THLVDKLKVQLTEST
+358 THLVDKLKATLTESKE
-373 DYVTKLKADL
+373 YSSKLESDL
-383 AKIQQGIDEVGD
+383 AKIQQGIDEIGD
-395 IGQVPDTYYD
+395 LGVTPDTYYD
-405 TIDEAYNHKGSLK
+405 TMDEAYNHKGSLK
-418 DLQRQLNQTEKKE
+418 DLNRQLEQNEKKH
-431 DTYAEQIEEMRKS
+431 DPYAEQVEELTKT
-444 AIQIIDYNKANELED
+444 AIQKIDFEKANELED
-459 LHRHQDFLYKLL
+459 LHRHQEFLYKLL

-561 DELVDAGMDLSGV
+561 DELVDAGMDISGV

-606 SVLKVVKENGF
+606 SVLKVIKENGF
-617 TNYANDVDIIV
+617 TNYANDVEIIV